1 MVAITVSLLSQK
13 HLDWEG
19 LLGTISPPVLS
30 VGWPLLSSSLPS
42 QFLWMGFQ
50 LTTLPLP
57 LVFPW
62 ACEELGCTVCLGLPS
77 PLTGTDF
84 LGHPW

>member
-19 LLGTISPPVLS
+19 LLGTILPPVLS
-30 VGWPLLSSSLPS
+30 IGWPRLSSSLPS

-50 LTTLPLP
+50 LTSLPLP

-62 ACEELGCTVCLGLPS
+62 ACRKNQVHHVPGAPFPS
-77 PLTGTDF
+77 D
-84 LGHPW
+84 WD